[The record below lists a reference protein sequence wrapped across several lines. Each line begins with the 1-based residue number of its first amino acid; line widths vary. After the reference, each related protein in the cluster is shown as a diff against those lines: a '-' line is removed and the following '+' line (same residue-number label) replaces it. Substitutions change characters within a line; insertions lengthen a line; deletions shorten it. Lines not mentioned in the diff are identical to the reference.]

1 MLCAELPHRIS
12 DCAETTKTGYRK
24 SRIENMRDFN
34 ELPLVAGEEKL
45 IYATDPAYAGGIAA
59 RRCACR

>member
-1 MLCAELPHRIS
+1 MW
-12 DCAETTKTGYRK
+12 G
-24 SRIENMRDFN
+24 FN

-45 IYATDPAYAGGIAA
+45 IYATDHAYAGGIAA